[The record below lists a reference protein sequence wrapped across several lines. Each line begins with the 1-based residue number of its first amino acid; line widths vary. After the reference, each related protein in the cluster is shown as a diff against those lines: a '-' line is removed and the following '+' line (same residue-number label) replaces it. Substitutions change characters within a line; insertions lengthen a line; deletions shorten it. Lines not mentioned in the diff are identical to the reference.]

1 MYCRRDSWGDG
12 KDFFQSKST
21 GGNWVLSTRGE
32 YEYEL
37 VWRNPLNIYL
47 ILIEQNLSELPKKLS
62 YALRFPNELRI
73 PSRQVRTWLTNTFH
87 PLSLEPRYT
96 ERHDGGIPSYSG
108 EGFLTIQNAIARA
121 FVKLHSDRE
130 IPILFLQRLPI
141 PSFKELQSK
150 MHHFYI
156 IAGFL
161 YMFVSMVIAIVTEKE
176 KQLAEAMKIMG
187 LTQMLQWMAWFLK
200 SMITL
205 SISISLAVLLLSVSR
220 F

>member
-1 MYCRRDSWGDG
+1 
-12 KDFFQSKST
+12 
-21 GGNWVLSTRGE
+21 
-32 YEYEL
+32 
-37 VWRNPLNIYL
+37 
-47 ILIEQNLSELPKKLS
+47 
-62 YALRFPNELRI
+62 
-73 PSRQVRTWLTNTFH
+73 
-87 PLSLEPRYT
+87 
-96 ERHDGGIPSYSG
+96 
-108 EGFLTIQNAIARA
+108 
-121 FVKLHSDRE
+121 
-130 IPILFLQRLPI
+130 
-141 PSFKELQSK
+141 